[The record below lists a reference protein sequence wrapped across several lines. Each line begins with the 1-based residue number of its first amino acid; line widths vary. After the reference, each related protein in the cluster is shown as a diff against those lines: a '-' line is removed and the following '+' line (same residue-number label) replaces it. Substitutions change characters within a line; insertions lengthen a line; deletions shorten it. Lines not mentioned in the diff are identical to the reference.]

1 MDFFPQLLVNKQI
14 GLKRYEVD
22 GRKVL
27 FYFDEVM
34 TLFLII
40 LLLFNERHMTSGSG
54 IDAVHWC
61 WWSLTDKDHPAALW
75 LVA

>member
-1 MDFFPQLLVNKQI
+1 MNKQI

-34 TLFLII
+34 TIFLII
-40 LLLFNERHMTSGSG
+40 MLDVNERQMARG
-54 IDAVHWC
+54 
-61 WWSLTDKDHPAALW
+61 
-75 LVA
+75 

>member
-1 MDFFPQLLVNKQI
+1 MNKQI

-34 TLFLII
+34 ALFLII
-40 LLLFNERHMTSGSG
+40 MLYFNGRQMSRGWGTGRVLG
-54 IDAVHWC
+54 V
-61 WWSLTDKDHPAALW
+61 PQG
-75 LVA
+75 

>member
-1 MDFFPQLLVNKQI
+1 MNKQI

-34 TLFLII
+34 TIFLTIM
-40 LLLFNERHMTSGSG
+40 LNVNERQMARG
-54 IDAVHWC
+54 
-61 WWSLTDKDHPAALW
+61 
-75 LVA
+75 

>member
-1 MDFFPQLLVNKQI
+1 MNKQI

-40 LLLFNERHMTSGSG
+40 MLDFSERQMTRG
-54 IDAVHWC
+54 
-61 WWSLTDKDHPAALW
+61 
-75 LVA
+75 

>member
-1 MDFFPQLLVNKQI
+1 MNKQI

-34 TLFLII
+34 NFVITLM
-40 LLLFNERHMTSGSG
+40 LLFNESQMAS
-54 IDAVHWC
+54 W
-61 WWSLTDKDHPAALW
+61 
-75 LVA
+75 

>member
-1 MDFFPQLLVNKQI
+1 MNKQI

-34 TLFLII
+34 TIFLII
-40 LLLFNERHMTSGSG
+40 MLDFNERQMARG
-54 IDAVHWC
+54 
-61 WWSLTDKDHPAALW
+61 
-75 LVA
+75 

>member
-1 MDFFPQLLVNKQI
+1 MNKQI

-34 TLFLII
+34 TVFLII
-40 LLLFNERHMTSGSG
+40 MLDVNERQMARG
-54 IDAVHWC
+54 
-61 WWSLTDKDHPAALW
+61 
-75 LVA
+75 

>member
-1 MDFFPQLLVNKQI
+1 MTLNLLIFFPPSQLLMNKQI

-34 TLFLII
+34 SWFLIVM
-40 LLLFNERHMTSGSG
+40 LLFQS
-54 IDAVHWC
+54 
-61 WWSLTDKDHPAALW
+61 
-75 LVA
+75 

>member
-1 MDFFPQLLVNKQI
+1 MNKQI

-40 LLLFNERHMTSGSG
+40 VFLFNERQMTSGSG
-54 IDAVHWC
+54 IGTVY
-61 WWSLTDKDHPAALW
+61 
-75 LVA
+75 